1 METDRLTEA
10 ERDTEIETANKRKVR
25 MDRQTD
31 RQTELL
37 VALTPFRI
45 ISLKKVLLPCPYDVT

>member
-31 RQTELL
+31 RQTDRQNCL
-37 VALTPFRI
+37 
-45 ISLKKVLLPCPYDVT
+45 SL